1 MNCTLI
7 ENRINMRQTFYII
20 LFLLI
25 TCTGTIAQTA
35 WIEPT
40 PIDPE
45 EEITLFV
52 DMNKTSCPEL
62 ASVGIDL
69 YMWTWKPAELAA
81 GKEFANGTWDSS
93 NEALKMTEVGGGIY
107 SYTLTPTEFY
117 EVTEDAV
124 YEEGFCLLVKAKD
137 GAGGLTSCAEDK
149 TEDLCIEVEPPVLF
163 RPKIYSI
170 PQRVV
175 ADTIPTSADEIFNL
189 VYNHSLEQ
197 KQNLIDATTF
207 YVFAKGDGSDNKE
220 YTVASPIQV
229 SNTPSLKMINRGN
242 DIHYW
247 TVIPSK
253 IFQDVL
259 PEGVHLTSLKLQV
272 AKEGAGSGADLA
284 DGTFIFYF
292 ACK

>member
-7 ENRINMRQTFYII
+7 ENEINMRQLFYIV

-25 TCTGTIAQTA
+25 TGTNIIAQTA

-45 EEITLFV
+45 EEVTLFV
-52 DMNKTSCPEL
+52 DVNKTSCPDL
-62 ASVGIDL
+62 ATIGIDL

-81 GKEFANGTWDSS
+81 GKELANGTWNNS
-93 NEALKMTEVGGGIY
+93 NEALKMTDEGGGIY
-107 SYTLTPTEFY
+107 SYTLIPTEFY
-117 EVTEDAV
+117 EVSGDAV
-124 YEEGFCLLVKAKD
+124 FEEGFCLLVKAKD
-137 GAGGLTSCAEDK
+137 GAGGLTSCSEDK

-170 PQRVV
+170 PQRVA
-175 ADTIPTSADEIFNL
+175 ADTIPTSANDVFSL
-189 VYNHSLEQ
+189 VYNHDLEE
-197 KQNLIDATTF
+197 KQNLIDASTF

-229 SNTPSLKMINRGN
+229 SNTPSLRMTNRGN

-247 TVIPSK
+247 TVIPAK
-253 IFQDVL
+253 IFEDVL
-259 PEGVHLTSLKLQV
+259 PDGVHLTSLKLQV
-272 AKEGAGSGADLA
+272 AKEGARSGADLA
-284 DGTFIFYF
+284 DGTFNYYF
-292 ACK
+292 LCE